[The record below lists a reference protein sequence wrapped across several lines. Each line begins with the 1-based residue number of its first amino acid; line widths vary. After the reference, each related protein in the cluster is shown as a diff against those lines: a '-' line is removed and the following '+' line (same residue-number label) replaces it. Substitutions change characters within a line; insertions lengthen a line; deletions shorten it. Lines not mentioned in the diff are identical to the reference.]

1 MSSDGVTNT
10 FQHNLHSSHTASHY
24 VSQVLLFYHCDTSD
38 ARVCCLSNSMA
49 FNLTGVDPD
58 QYFKVTVAVNS
69 LLFTALVLPSLLLC
83 LQCAVALIFAKEI
96 NSKIRLLLVNILV
109 AEISK
114 WISFTVYYLTWPLRL
129 LYQDTLS
136 CKVFFSSFSV
146 ACSQTFTA
154 SSLHAILVYTFIKY
168 GEKKLKW
175 CVVIPFEA
183 VSWLVTL
190 VLAALQYFND
200 TTITSNGFCGGSFE
214 KSIAFKISFPFNVLL
229 AVSSLGAQ
237 IICGVLII
245 VYIKRNTLKENTK
258 TKKAVAKVL
267 AYFVVSSILTLLN
280 LTAPV
285 FNLLIQKAATTANNT
300 TAIIVVNYLIVLVF
314 NIPSIATPIVT
325 IILLKPVRVA
335 IKAMIKTACMCCR
348 TRSVQ

>member
-24 VSQVLLFYHCDTSD
+24 VSQVLLFYHCDASD

-69 LLFTALVLPSLLLC
+69 LLFTCLVLPSLLLC

-96 NSKIRLLLVNILV
+96 NSKIRLLLVNIFV

-114 WISFTVYYLTWPLRL
+114 WIAFTVLYLTWPLRI
-129 LYQDTLS
+129 LYQDTLT
-136 CKVFFSSFSV
+136 CKLTFSSFSV
-146 ACSQTFTA
+146 ARSQTFMA
-154 SSLHAILVYTFIKY
+154 AGLYAILVYTFIKY

-190 VLAALQYFND
+190 VFAALPYID
-200 TTITSNGFCGGSFE
+200 GAIITSNGFCGGSFQ
-214 KSIAFKISFPFNVLL
+214 KSISIKISFPFNVLL

-237 IICGVLII
+237 IICGVLTI
-245 VYIKRNTLKENTK
+245 VYIKRNTLEENTK
-258 TKKAVAKVL
+258 IKKAVAKVL
-267 AYFVVSSILTLLN
+267 AYFALTSILPVIN
-280 LTAPV
+280 LIAPA
-285 FNLLIQKAATTANNT
+285 FNLLIRKAVTANNT
-300 TAIIVVNYLIVLVF
+300 TAMIAINYLFIVVF
-314 NIPSIATPIVT
+314 NIPSIATPIIT
-325 IILLKPVRVA
+325 IVLLKPVRVA
-335 IKAMIKTACMCCR
+335 IKAMIKRACMCCR
-348 TRSVQ
+348 T